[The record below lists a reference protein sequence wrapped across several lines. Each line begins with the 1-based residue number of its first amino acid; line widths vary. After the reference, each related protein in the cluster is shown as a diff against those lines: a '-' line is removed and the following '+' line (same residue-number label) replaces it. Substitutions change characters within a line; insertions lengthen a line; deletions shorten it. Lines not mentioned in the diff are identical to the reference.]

1 MPPPANRAAKLPGFK
16 AVHYQPLKY
25 AATHKQAFGG
35 CAGQLELTSAALHF
49 RCLHQA
55 DLDIPVSSIAG
66 AHKDGVVLASG
77 EKYHFLIANQTKE
90 QVEVIFNQWLNNV
103 RQSHQASRESS
114 VRKGRG

>member
-1 MPPPANRAAKLPGFK
+1 VRYEPT
-16 AVHYQPLKY
+16 KY

-35 CAGQLELTSAALHF
+35 CVSQLELTSAALHF
-49 RCLHQA
+49 SCSHQT

-66 AHKDGVVLASG
+66 THKDGVVLASG

-103 RQSHQASRESS
+103 RQASRESS
-114 VRKGRG
+114 SRKGRG

>member
-1 MPPPANRAAKLPGFK
+1 MPTPANPAAKLPGVK

-66 AHKDGVVLASG
+66 IHKDGVVLASG